1 MISMHLDITTK
12 NSSFYMVYV
21 SFTRE
26 EFEKISMDHLAKKG
40 YSLREN
46 RKNQIVF
53 TGGKEID
60 YTLLIV
66 LFLFLIIGG
75 FVYYF
80 LAKTHTIIVNVKEVA
95 DGLNLSMHGTT
106 DESDRIADDFSDL
119 LFSFDVGKPSKG
131 YRIQELKC
139 PKCGSPLEFKGEK
152 RFIKCGFCETSI
164 SINEL

>member
-1 MISMHLDITTK
+1 
-12 NSSFYMVYV
+12 MVYV

-46 RKNQIVF
+46 RKNQMVF
-53 TGGKEID
+53 TGGKELD

-75 FVYYF
+75 FVYYL
-80 LAKTHTIIVNVKEVA
+80 LAKTHTIIINVKEVSG
-95 DGLNLSMHGTT
+95 GLNLSIRGTT

-119 LFSFDVGKPSKG
+119 LFSFDVGKSPKG
-131 YRIQELKC
+131 YKIQELKC
-139 PKCGSPLEFKGEK
+139 PKCGSPLEYRGEK
-152 RFIKCGFCETSI
+152 RFVKCGFCETSI